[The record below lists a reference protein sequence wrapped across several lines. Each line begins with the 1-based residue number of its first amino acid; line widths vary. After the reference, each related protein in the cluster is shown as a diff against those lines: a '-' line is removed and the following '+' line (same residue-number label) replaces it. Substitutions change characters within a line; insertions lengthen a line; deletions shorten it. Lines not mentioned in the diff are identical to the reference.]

1 MEKNNGKKVTMYEV
15 YNYTTNNEV
24 TLTKDYNQ
32 ALRDYQLCLDNNKEN
47 NEYELSKN
55 EVFFNNG
62 SFEKMELIQVLL
74 NSEEQK

>member
-24 TLTKDYNQ
+24 TLTKDYDQ
-32 ALRDYQLCLDNNKEN
+32 ALRDYQLCLDNNKEK